1 LIYKEIYRKRERN
14 NYVYFSNVSQRT
26 KDVPKHKKVTIK
38 NKAVQT
44 ARGEKVKIEA
54 DDLISTGRYIFV
66 YFSIAYIFFYSKNGI
81 K

>member
-1 LIYKEIYRKRERN
+1 MKKVYKKRKRN

-26 KDVPKHKKVTIK
+26 KDVPKLKKVPIK

-44 ARGEKVKIEA
+44 AQEEKVKIEA
-54 DDLISTGRYIFV
+54 DDLISTGRYIFP
-66 YFSIAYIFFYSKNGI
+66 YFFTFFACIFYSEDEI